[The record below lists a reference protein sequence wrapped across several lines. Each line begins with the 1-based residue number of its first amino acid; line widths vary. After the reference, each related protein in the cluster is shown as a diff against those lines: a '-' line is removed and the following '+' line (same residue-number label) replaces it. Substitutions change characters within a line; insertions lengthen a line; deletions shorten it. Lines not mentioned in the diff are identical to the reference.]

1 MQDAIPCSQ
10 SFSYDVIAKK
20 RGQEGA
26 VALRGSQM
34 IANQSSIAVTPVD
47 PTGAGDSFTAGFIHG
62 IWSWKLESQVEGK
75 GTWTVDAI
83 NEGLRWGCAVG
94 RAAVLIRGAS
104 VPPEQQDIKNYYEA
118 IQ

>member
-1 MQDAIPCSQ
+1 
-10 SFSYDVIAKK
+10 
-20 RGQEGA
+20 
-26 VALRGSQM
+26 M

-47 PTGAGDSFTAGFIHG
+47 PTGAGDLFTAGFIHG